1 MWKLV
6 GDEELKQKKYSMKK
20 TKFIDCYETKLKSEP
35 QYEKYTPTNF
45 ATFLIEIHDFV
56 VEMLETIQKDSEMD
70 ALLKEGLEDVYSGR
84 KAEGAK
90 KVRKAAYG
98 RSPLALWLL
107 GLHLTANVKSKEDLH
122 LGIGCLHF
130 VEEIFE
136 GYVS

>member
-1 MWKLV
+1 M
-6 GDEELKQKKYSMKK
+6 EQ
-20 TKFIDCYETKLKSEP
+20 TTIIDCYETKLKSEP

-56 VEMLETIQKDSEMD
+56 MEMPEMMQDASDMD

-84 KAEGAK
+84 KAKGAK

>member
-1 MWKLV
+1 M

-20 TKFIDCYETKLKSEP
+20 TKFIDYYEAKLKREP

-45 ATFLIEIHDFV
+45 AAFLLEVRNFSMGMP
-56 VEMLETIQKDSEMD
+56 EMTVDVSDID

-84 KAEGAK
+84 KAKGAK

-122 LGIGCLHF
+122 LGVGCL
-130 VEEIFE
+130 
-136 GYVS
+136 Y